1 MRNYD
6 YLGYHIKINYYH
18 EGMIY
23 QGLISTTGG
32 KLLTA
37 TAPWKKEGEVEKEA
51 EEICREL
58 TKAKRRCQECE
69 E

>member
-1 MRNYD
+1 VRSYNYLD
-6 YLGYHIKINYYH
+6 YRIKINYYN
-18 EGMIY
+18 EGMVY
-23 QGLISTTGG
+23 QGLISTAGG
-32 KLLTA
+32 KLLIA
-37 TAPWKKEGEVEKEA
+37 TTPWKQEGEVEKEA